1 MINRYQLIS
10 ILLKEYKLDESMRQL
25 LAIQPDNILLSNTGF
40 KQIRKGFYTFK

>member
-10 ILLKEYKLDESMRQL
+10 ILLKEYGLNETMRSYISSLSDE
-25 LAIQPDNILLSNTGF
+25 ILLSNLGF

>member
-10 ILLKEYKLDESMRQL
+10 ILLKEYGLNKTMRSYVASLPDE
-25 LAIQPDNILLSNTGF
+25 IILSNSGF